1 MPKKRESAKRAEILE
16 RADLAVYSH
25 RVLVMLRPLDA
36 LDCDVV
42 LRAALE
48 LNRASHFRWSQTASA
63 DELPHPPAKS

>member
-1 MPKKRESAKRAEILE
+1 VPKKRERATTAEILE

-36 LDCDVV
+36 LDCDAV

-48 LNRASHFRWSQTASA
+48 LNRASHFPASA

>member
-1 MPKKRESAKRAEILE
+1 MQRKRERAKPAGTPE

-25 RVLVMLRPLDA
+25 RVLVILRPLDA
-36 LDCDVV
+36 LDCDAV

-48 LNRASHFRWSQTASA
+48 LNRPSHFPASA